1 MAWRRRD
8 RLTTTKSRVEVN
20 VRAIPQLPTSGCRI
34 LSLAE
39 LPLVGAAEKNYVR
52 FGEPETSGYIAK
64 KGRFSG
70 TAGHRECVT
79 EEMIS
84 KIGALLPL
92 RMAKSRLVRIGRDDV
107 RFMSRNFI
115 DRPTQELRHG
125 IEIVADYLDSE
136 TLELERV
143 FRLTDPT
150 AEHNFYT
157 IDLLLAVLSWKC
169 RDHAESVL
177 RDFARMIA
185 FDAFVGAPDRHAM
198 NWGLLVPINP
208 SGSSPPIFAPI
219 FDTARGLFRELSDDE
234 LRRKSES
241 IGRAAFI
248 ERYAE
253 RSRPV
258 FGTGRAGDR
267 ENHFE
272 LVRWTLEN
280 HPRQLGQHMRRFY
293 RTISMRSIERMLR
306 KRFRRIVT
314 PYRIDFVVDLLR
326 YRLDRIRQI
335 CALSREA

>member
-20 VRAIPQLPTSGCRI
+20 VRAIPQLSGCRI

-70 TAGHRECVT
+70 TAAHRECVT

-92 RMAKSRLVRIGRDDV
+92 RMAKSRLVRIGQNDV

-115 DRPTQELRHG
+115 DRATQELRHG
-125 IEIVADYLDSE
+125 VEIVAEYLDAE
-136 TLELERV
+136 TVEVERV
-143 FRLTDPT
+143 FDLADPT

-157 IDLLLAVLSWKC
+157 IDLLLAVLGWKC
-169 RDHAESVL
+169 RNDVDNVL
-177 RDFARMIA
+177 KGFARMIA
-185 FDAFVGAPDRHAM
+185 FDALIGAPDRHAM
-198 NWGLLVPINP
+198 NWGLLVPIKP
-208 SGSSPPIFAPI
+208 SGSSQPIFAPI
-219 FDTARGLFRELSDDE
+219 FDTARGLFREHSDDD
-234 LRRKSES
+234 LRRRSGS
-241 IGRAAFI
+241 MGRAAFI
-248 ERYAE
+248 KGYAE

-258 FGTGRAGDR
+258 FGTGRAGNR

-272 LVRWTLEN
+272 LVEWTLEN
-280 HPRQLGQHMRRFY
+280 HPLQLGQHMQRFY

-326 YRLDRIRQI
+326 YRLDRIQQI
-335 CALSREA
+335 CAHSRRA